1 MDGHQKTLCIV
12 IASVCFAIAAFN
24 IGCVAYCGVQP

>member
-1 MDGHQKTLCIV
+1 MSGYQKTLAIIV
-12 IASVCFAIAAFN
+12 CAICLAIAAEG